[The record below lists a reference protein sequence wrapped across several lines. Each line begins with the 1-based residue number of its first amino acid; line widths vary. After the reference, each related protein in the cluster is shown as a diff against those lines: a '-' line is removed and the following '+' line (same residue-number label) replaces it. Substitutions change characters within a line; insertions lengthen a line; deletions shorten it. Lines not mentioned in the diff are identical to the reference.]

1 MDRKLAAILTA
12 DVVGYSR
19 MMGSDESQTLAKL
32 SELRTLVFDPLV
44 LQHHGRIMKQMG
56 DGWIVEF
63 ANATDAVACAI
74 AIQTGLETEHA
85 TGARIQLRM
94 GLHVGER
101 TQVGDDIFGDGINI
115 SARLEAMAQP
125 GQLLMSDSAFHSLD
139 GKTSAQ
145 FKPGGGQSLKN
156 IDREVAVWGWPAA
169 MTITKTR
176 SNQPAIAVLPFANSS
191 GDPEQVFLADGIADD
206 LTTDLSK
213 VSGIL
218 VIARN
223 SAFAYREHA
232 QDLQRI
238 VRELKVSHVL
248 TGSVRRAGKRV
259 RINAQLVATESESNI
274 WADRFDGQLEDI
286 FDLQENITLQIVQAL
301 RVTLTNSEE
310 KDRSGTRERVDPD
323 AYEAIIQGRTLIY
336 EFQPEH
342 FVRARACFER
352 ALKLDSGLAAKAY
365 AGLSMVG
372 TTEYFND
379 WNGAGPDQLHKAFE
393 DANRAV
399 AADPTE
405 ISAYLARAIAN
416 LRKGAMESSRYDAQ
430 MALKLEPNS
439 ANAMNML
446 GIVEDVNGRH
456 EQAIEYFDRA
466 LRLDP
471 KYLLVLQFKGRALLG
486 MKRFDEAENLFR
498 ERLVQMP
505 HSDAARLYLAGI
517 LGLTDRITEA
527 RAVWDEILAIKPDF
541 STSEFLAKS
550 SNVSGAWE
558 PLLIDGLSRAGLPNL
573 QKTI

>member
-1 MDRKLAAILTA
+1 MDRKLAAILTV

-19 MMGSDESQTLAKL
+19 MMGTDESQTLAML
-32 SELRTLVFDPLV
+32 GDLRALVFDPLV
-44 LQHHGRIMKQMG
+44 AQHHGQIMKRMG

-74 AIQTGLETEHA
+74 AIQTDLETEPK

-115 SARLEAMAQP
+115 SARLEALAQP
-125 GQLLMSDSAFHSLD
+125 GQLLVSDSAFHVLD
-139 GKTSAQ
+139 SKTSAQ
-145 FKPGGGQSLKN
+145 FRPGGGQSLKN

-169 MTITKTR
+169 MTITKAPA
-176 SNQPAIAVLPFANSS
+176 SQPAIAVLPFANSS
-191 GDPEQVFLADGIADD
+191 GDPEQAFLSDGIADD

-223 SAFAYREHA
+223 SAFAYRDHA
-232 QDLQRI
+232 EDLQRI
-238 VRELKVSHVL
+238 ASELKVSHVL
-248 TGSVRRAGKRV
+248 TGSVRRAGNRV
-259 RINAQLVATESESNI
+259 RINTQLVATQSESNI

-286 FDLQENITLQIVQAL
+286 FDLQETITRQIVQAL

-310 KDRSGTRERVDPD
+310 KDRSGTRNRVDPE

-372 TTEYFND
+372 TTEYFNG
-379 WNGAGPDQLHKAFE
+379 WNGAGPDRLDQAFE

-405 ISAYLARAIAN
+405 KFAYLARAIAN
-416 LRKGAMESSRYDAQ
+416 VRKGAMDASSHDAQ
-430 MALKLEPNS
+430 MALKLDPNS

-446 GIVEDVNGRH
+446 GIVDDVNGRH
-456 EQAIEYFDRA
+456 EQAITYFDKA

-471 KYLLVLQFKGRALLG
+471 KYVLVLQFKGRALMGLNRLG
-486 MKRFDEAENLFR
+486 EAEELFR
-498 ERLVQMP
+498 KRLVQTP
-505 HSDAARLYLAGI
+505 HSDAARLYLASI
-517 LGLTDRITEA
+517 LGLTDRIPEA
-527 RAVWDEILAIKPDF
+527 QMIWDEILDIKPDF
-541 STSEFLAKS
+541 STSEFLARS
-550 SNVSGAWE
+550 SNISGAWE
-558 PLLIDGLSRAGLPNL
+558 PLLIEGLSRAGLPN
-573 QKTI
+573 T